1 MSDLT
6 VDEVWSSVLTRTRVV
21 TYFEVMRDEELIII
35 VLRVVLTYTYTILF
49 ISSF

>member
-6 VDEVWSSVLTRTRVV
+6 VDEVWSAVLTRTRVV
-21 TYFEVMRDEELIII
+21 ACFEVMRDEETIII
-35 VLRVVLTYTYTILF
+35 VLKVVFTYTYTILF